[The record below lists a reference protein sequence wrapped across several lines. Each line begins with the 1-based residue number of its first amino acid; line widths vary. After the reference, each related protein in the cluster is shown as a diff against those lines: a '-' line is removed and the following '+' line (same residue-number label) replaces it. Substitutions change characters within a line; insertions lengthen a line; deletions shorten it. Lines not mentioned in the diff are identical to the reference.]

1 MNEPRS
7 IEVLLFAG
15 ASEAADGADRVIVQS
30 HENTTASD
38 LMKQLADQY
47 AALAP
52 LAQRSRLAIDQK
64 YVSPSH
70 VIQPGA
76 EVALIPPV
84 SGG

>member
-1 MNEPRS
+1 MNEPRT

-30 HENTTASD
+30 HDHITASE
-38 LMKQLADQY
+38 LMKQLADQH
-47 AALAP
+47 AALAS
-52 LAQRSRLAIDQK
+52 LARRSRLAIDQR
-64 YVSPSH
+64 YVSSDH
-70 VIQPGA
+70 VIPSGA